1 MKTVKILLFSILL
14 GITSTISAQND
25 DWQTGGGVSSN
36 RDVRE
41 AARRNGDYTS
51 EYSNYGI
58 NLWNGGYEQDNY
70 GLVIGYVSKQW
81 RSEYSN
87 GTKMNENFFGEENKR
102 LHGIQVGIQAGH
114 TFNYGLGI
122 QSGIYFEAYFSNSNA
137 VKDRGY
143 DRFNE
148 EDLYIP
154 LHLLYRVPF
163 TRNYGLS
170 LYGGIAWQWAIDGK
184 FRDNGYTDYDWEG
197 NSHYWG
203 PQEYQRYGNGWPKH
217 SNWQLEAGFKLR
229 LDMVQV
235 SLGYSYGLT
244 NHRLYNSDFDGFA
257 IKSRQDKL
265 TCSIGVVF

>member
-1 MKTVKILLFSILL
+1 MKAIRLFIFSMLL
-14 GITSTISAQND
+14 GICPSVSAQD
-25 DWQTGGGVSSN
+25 IDWQTGGGVSSSREI
-36 RDVRE
+36 RDT
-41 AARRNGDYTS
+41 ARRYGDFTS
-51 EYSNYGI
+51 ANSNYGI

-70 GLVIGYVSKQW
+70 GIVIGYVSKQW
-81 RSEYSN
+81 RSEY
-87 GTKMNENFFGEENKR
+87 TKGFTQSENFFGEKNKR
-102 LHGIQVGIQAGH
+102 LHGIQVGLQAGH

-122 QSGIYFEAYFSNSNA
+122 QSGIYFEAYFSSSDA
-137 VKDRGY
+137 VKERGY

-154 LHLLYRVPF
+154 LHLQYRIPF
-163 TRNYGLS
+163 TRNYGIS

-184 FRDNGYTDYDWEG
+184 FRDYGYTDYDYNG

-217 SNWQLEAGFKLR
+217 SNWQVEAGFKLR

-244 NHRLYNSDFDGFA
+244 NHRLYNEDCGGFA

-265 TCSIGVVF
+265 TCSVGLVF